1 MPYGT
6 PIGPADPR
14 YVLQFRSVALAGDYP
29 VTFQVAV
36 STENMSDPAVAEL
49 TQAFVDVVHA
59 SPDFN
64 LVFGSRSTSYT
75 ESLTAGA

>member
-1 MPYGT
+1 MSYGT
-6 PIGPADPR
+6 PTGPADPR

-36 STENMSDPAVAEL
+36 STENMSDPAVADAV
-49 TQAFVDVVHA
+49 QAFVDVVHA

-64 LVFGSRSTSYT
+64 LAFGSRSTSYT
-75 ESLTAGA
+75 ETLTAGA